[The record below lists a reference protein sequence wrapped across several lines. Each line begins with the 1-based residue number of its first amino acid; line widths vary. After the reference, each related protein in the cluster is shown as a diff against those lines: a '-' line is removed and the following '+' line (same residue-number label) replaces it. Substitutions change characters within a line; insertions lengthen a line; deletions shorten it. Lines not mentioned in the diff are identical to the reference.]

1 MTMIHLG
8 DIFRE
13 TTSSSLA
20 LGIDY
25 LVFFDCFWLHEVDLK
40 DTIDGPKSKQG
51 AVANRCAALH

>member
-13 TTSSSLA
+13 TTCNSLA

-25 LVFFDCFWLHEVDLK
+25 LVFFDVFGIEVDLK
-40 DTIDGPKSKQG
+40 DTIDGPKS
-51 AVANRCAALH
+51 NM